1 MTILALLLA
10 AATTFTSTD
19 TTTIDK
25 LTGLNGAMSKDGV
38 YKVSAPRNDLAV
50 TVRGTKIVPA
60 MGLASWCAFERTGKS
75 VMVMGDLVL
84 TEDQVDPVMSAALD
98 AGLEVTALHNHFAG
112 DSPRVMFMHVG
123 GMGDLNAMAE
133 AAGKVFE
140 AVAKKPGEIVAPAPP
155 PIDVTAT
162 KLDTAAID
170 AKLGT
175 KGEMTGGVYKVVV
188 GRTVKMHGAS
198 AGASM
203 GVNTWAAFGGTD
215 SRAVVDGDFA
225 MHEDELQ
232 GVLKSLRKAGI
243 SVVAIHQHMSGETPR
258 TVFLHYW
265 GVGPSGELAAG
276 LAAALAQT
284 HP

>member
-112 DSPRVMFMHVG
+112 DSPRVMFMHV
-123 GMGDLNAMAE
+123 
-133 AAGKVFE
+133 
-140 AVAKKPGEIVAPAPP
+140 VAKKPGEIVAPAPP